1 MFLKGVHVG
10 QRCKNHVNGNYYHL
24 SLQFCLLL
32 EIYALHQH
40 ILLFFNNFKHLI
52 SFSNKAYTKLHH
64 SFK

>member
-24 SLQFCLLL
+24 PLQFCLLL
-32 EIYALHQH
+32 EIHALPQH
-40 ILLFFNNFKHLI
+40 ILLFFNTFKSLI

>member
-24 SLQFCLLL
+24 YLQFCLFLKT
-32 EIYALHQH
+32 YAPHQH
-40 ILLFFNNFKHLI
+40 ILLFFNTFKNLI